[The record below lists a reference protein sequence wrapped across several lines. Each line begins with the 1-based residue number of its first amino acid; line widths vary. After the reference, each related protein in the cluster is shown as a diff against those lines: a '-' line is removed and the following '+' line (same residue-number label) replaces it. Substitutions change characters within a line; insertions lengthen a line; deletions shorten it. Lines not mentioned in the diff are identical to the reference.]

1 MSLFVGFDI
10 GGTSIK
16 HMLID
21 SSYTVLHTGSF
32 ETLGPGG
39 PDEALDTMTKIVHA
53 YENQEKQKVQSVGI
67 GCTGPVDIHTGTI
80 QNPYT
85 LPGFEGKSL
94 KERLIPSLGIPVLVE
109 NDANTAHV
117 GEIHYCGITQENTM
131 MITFGTGVGV
141 SLRMQGELFRTPG
154 GVHPEIGHMTVSISS
169 PGQCYCSRT
178 NCFEHVMS
186 GTAINAYA
194 SATYGMTPEAI
205 LEGEDREKATEFLDR
220 MVTATTDAISSLAM
234 IFASE
239 VVILGGGMHQF
250 IGKYI
255 LPHVQQRLNAMLP
268 VYGKTTLV
276 EARYGALSGSYGAA
290 VMAAHTIQNL

>member
-16 HMLID
+16 HLLID

-39 PDEALDTMTKIVHA
+39 PDEALDTMTNIVHA
-53 YENQEKQKVQSVGI
+53 YEDQEKQKVQSVGI
-67 GCTGPVDIHTGTI
+67 GCTGPVNIHTGTI

-169 PGQCYCSRT
+169 PGHCYCSRT

-194 SATYGMTPEAI
+194 LSMYGMTPEDI
-205 LEGEDREKATEFLDR
+205 LEGEDREKASEFLDR

-268 VYGKTTLV
+268 VYGKTTLI

>member
-39 PDEALDTMTKIVHA
+39 PDEALDTMISIVHS
-53 YENQEKQKVQSVGI
+53 YEAQEKQKVQCVGI
-67 GCTGPVDIHTGTI
+67 GCTGPVNIYTGSI

-94 KERLIPSLGIPVLVE
+94 KDRLAPTLGIPVLVE

-141 SLRMQGELFRTPG
+141 SLRMKGELFRTPG
-154 GVHPEIGHMTVSISS
+154 GIHPEIGHMTVSVSS
-169 PGQCYCSRT
+169 PGKCYCSRT
-178 NCFEHVMS
+178 NCFEHVLS

-194 SATYGMTPEAI
+194 TATYGMTPEAI
-205 LEGEDREKATEFLDR
+205 LEGEDKGKATEFLDR
-220 MVTATTDAISSLAM
+220 LVTATTDAISTLAM
-234 IFASE
+234 IFSSE
-239 VVILGGGMHQF
+239 LVILGGGMHQF
-250 IGKYI
+250 IGNYI
-255 LPHVQQRLNAMLP
+255 LPPVQDRLDDMLP
-268 VYGKTTLV
+268 VYGRTTLV

-290 VMAAHTIQNL
+290 VMAAHTMQNL